1 MAKPLE
7 VVVITGMSGAGKS
20 LAVQSFED
28 LGYFVIDN
36 MLPSLA
42 AKFVDV
48 IKQSGEFPKMAM
60 VMDSR
65 AHDFYAQVPAAVTA
79 LRHRSDLSVRV
90 LFLEATD
97 MELVARYKES
107 RRAHPLSQRDGVLP
121 GIERERK
128 LLSGLKSAADLVV
141 DTTTLTPRQLK
152 VRLADQFAPDQQSS
166 FYVNVMSFGFKYGL
180 PLDADLVLDVRFLP
194 NPFYI
199 PALKHQTG
207 NDPAV
212 QKYVMQST
220 QARKFYAHLK
230 SLIEVALPGYVQ
242 EGKSSLTIAI
252 GCTGGQHRSVTIA
265 NCLAAD
271 LKQSG
276 TVPVKVIHRDVAK
289 AQ

>member
-7 VVVITGMSGAGKS
+7 VVIITGMSGAGKS

-48 IKQSGEFPKMAM
+48 IKQSAEFPKMAM

-65 AHDFYAQVPAAVTA
+65 THDFYAQVPATVAA
-79 LRHRSDLSVRV
+79 LRQRADLRVQV

-128 LLSGLKSAADLVV
+128 LLNGLKSTADWVV

-152 VRLADQFAPDQQSS
+152 LRLADQFAPEQNSS

-194 NPFYI
+194 NPFYV

-212 QKYVMQST
+212 QAYVMQSS
-220 QARKFYAHLK
+220 QAQQFYAHLK
-230 SLIEVALPGYVQ
+230 ALVEIALPGYIK

-252 GCTGGQHRSVTIA
+252 GCTGGNTGR
-265 NCLAAD
+265 
-271 LKQSG
+271 
-276 TVPVKVIHRDVAK
+276 
-289 AQ
+289 